1 MSMEGFDDIDVL
13 KSKIKSGQH
22 PAVVHKK
29 TNHVYTV
36 VGFAINATNKDAGRE
51 MIIYERNEELF
62 VREIGEFVEKFSFTR
77 PSKVA
82 ENVSEQQEKK

>member
-1 MSMEGFDDIDVL
+1 MSMGGFNDIDVL
-13 KSKIKSGQH
+13 KSKIKNGQH

-29 TNHVYTV
+29 TGHVYTV
-36 VGFAINATNKDAGRE
+36 VSFAINATNKDDGRE

-62 VREIGEFVEKFSFTR
+62 VREIGEFVEKFSLTR
-77 PSKVA
+77 LSKVA